1 MCAGSRPECER
12 DRDTTVGEAAHKG
25 VPRARHGARAPNASL
40 QFGSADTV
48 SLRGPDCPSRL
59 TPSRTPSAQGE
70 CQVESSAVLRVGRV
84 SSPTLAEPLVFDMLS
99 WLALSI
105 AELDRYQPETG
116 PLHRLDQAS
125 EGDGRPQRA
134 VPTANAYGR
143 PRGSLCL
150 FWEPSATAAP
160 KLLVC
165 IHVAP
170 GKSISSFFTCRS
182 RLGRGSAPL
191 QSTAAVAFISGPN
204 RNRLSPRMSPASAR
218 LVMRFSAT
226 TFPLHQPR
234 RHQVPTRPGQCR
246 LLESSSRLTLLQN
259 WTWECQFQPSGGP
272 SRSGPDHPL
281 TSFEERRGSRESGS
295 TPSPPH

>member
-143 PRGSLCL
+143 PRGSLISFGSPL
-150 FWEPSATAAP
+150 PLPHQNYSFAFTLLPARASVPS
-160 KLLVC
+160 
-165 IHVAP
+165 
-170 GKSISSFFTCRS
+170 
-182 RLGRGSAPL
+182 
-191 QSTAAVAFISGPN
+191 
-204 RNRLSPRMSPASAR
+204 SPAAAGLAEVRPRCKVRPLWPSSPARTETVSAR
-218 LVMRFSAT
+218 V
-226 TFPLHQPR
+226 
-234 RHQVPTRPGQCR
+234 
-246 LLESSSRLTLLQN
+246 
-259 WTWECQFQPSGGP
+259 
-272 SRSGPDHPL
+272 
-281 TSFEERRGSRESGS
+281 
-295 TPSPPH
+295 